1 MAGTQLARSWCA
13 DNTPTH
19 PLHLHPHHTQ
29 LHEFPVDH
37 TCPNLD
43 NSRPLQ
49 LLPVNGSTPT
59 WSPSPKDLS
68 TNTNSLVN
76 LSLVSVAKD
85 WSTTVVDTFP
95 VPFRVVH
102 DASCNAQ
109 PTLTLGLNTNVGRLT
124 AEELVVAGTAIGGP
138 STPTCAGRRF
148 RTPQLS
154 HTCGLRARR
163 WLARCAGG
171 YRLSRSSD
179 QASAREASFR
189 TTRSWT
195 GSFTLPAGSILLRL
209 PSARRSSLCR
219 AGTAHLIMSRR
230 PYGHCS
236 QRRCQ
241 CSISTPLELRLSRTP
256 TL

>member
-1 MAGTQLARSWCA
+1 VLVGARPW
-13 DNTPTH
+13 
-19 PLHLHPHHTQ
+19 Q
-29 LHEFPVDH
+29 LHEFPADH

-138 STPTCAGRRF
+138 STPTWISLVSVLGSGVSSGSFIPYYALVDGFVHLTGRI
-148 RTPQLS
+148 
-154 HTCGLRARR
+154 
-163 WLARCAGG
+163 
-171 YRLSRSSD
+171 YSS
-179 QASAREASFR
+179 AFTFGA
-189 TTRSWT
+189 TL
-195 GSFTLPAGSILLRL
+195 FTLPKGYRPPNYVAATVWSLQPTQVSVLYIE
-209 PSARRSSLCR
+209 PSGVAAIQDSNFVAANYIWLDNIQFLQ
-219 AGTAHLIMSRR
+219 GN
-230 PYGHCS
+230 
-236 QRRCQ
+236 
-241 CSISTPLELRLSRTP
+241 
-256 TL
+256 